1 MIIGFIGLGRMG
13 NPMVLNLLAAGSKV
27 VIHGLVREEAS
38 NLELQGA
45 KWVDT
50 VKEVGERCDVVIT
63 CLPGQQQVDEL
74 VLGENGLFSNL
85 AEGAIFIDMSTTSA
99 SAIQRLGEEGSRY
112 GVRVME
118 APFEGRIANAREAS
132 LIMHAGGDD
141 ELVGEM
147 EATLQPLGEVRNEG
161 ALGCGNNSLAA
172 A

>member
-1 MIIGFIGLGRMG
+1 MKIGFIGLGRMG
-13 NPMVLNLLAAGSKV
+13 NPMVANLLAAGSKM
-27 VIHGLVREEAS
+27 VIHDLAREEAG
-38 NLELQGA
+38 NLESKGA

-50 VKEVGERCDVVIT
+50 VKEMAELCHVVIT
-63 CLPGQQQVDEL
+63 CLPGQRQVKEL
-74 VLGENGLFSNL
+74 VLGENGLFNSL
-85 AEGAIFIDMSTTSA
+85 MEGAIYIDMSTTSA
-99 SAIQRLGEEGSRY
+99 AAIQHLGLEGAKC

-118 APFEGRIANAREAS
+118 APLEGLIANAREAS

-172 A
+172 

>member
-1 MIIGFIGLGRMG
+1 MKIGFIGLGRMG
-13 NPMVLNLLAAGSKV
+13 NPMVVNLLAAGSKM
-27 VIHGLVREEAS
+27 VIHDLVREEAS

-45 KWVDT
+45 KWVDS
-50 VKEVGERCDVVIT
+50 VKEVAELCDVVIT

-74 VLGENGLFSNL
+74 VLGANGLFNNL
-85 AEGAIFIDMSTTSA
+85 AAGSIYIDMTTTSA
-99 SAIQRLGEEGSRY
+99 AAIRHLGQEAAKR
-112 GVRVME
+112 GVRILE
-118 APFEGRIANAREAS
+118 APLEGRIVNAREAS
-132 LIMHAGGDD
+132 LVIHAGGDD

>member
-1 MIIGFIGLGRMG
+1 MKIGFIGLGRMG
-13 NPMVLNLLAAGSKV
+13 NPMVVNLLAAGSKV
-27 VIHGLVREEAS
+27 VIHDLVREEAS

-50 VKEVGERCDVVIT
+50 VQEMAQLCDVVIT
-63 CLPGQQQVDEL
+63 CLPGQQQVESL
-74 VLGENGLFSNL
+74 VLGENGLFSHL
-85 AEGAIFIDMSTTSA
+85 AKGAIYIDMSTTSA
-99 SAIQRLGEEGSRY
+99 AAIRHLGEEGAKR

-118 APFEGRIANAREAS
+118 APLEGRIANAREAS
-132 LIMHAGGDD
+132 LIMHAGGDG

-172 A
+172 